1 MSRNINV
8 NPAHYKVAGRER
20 QGEGILQQQQ
30 KQAYATQ
37 QAGGTSDGVPPWE
50 ATRHSFVSAQPP
62 EPAPAKK
69 VRKPKA
75 KRAASQAKR
84 PASQAKRPASQA
96 KRPAARKTSKKATR
110 ARKATRAATRPARRR
125 MASRSASRPRR
136 IKRSTRRR

>member
-1 MSRNINV
+1 MRLQFREQDLPAVASNLPCNATEDHTFMSRNINV

-37 QAGGTSDGVPPWE
+37 QAGGMSDGVPPWE

-75 KRAASQAKR
+75 KRA
-84 PASQAKRPASQA
+84 
-96 KRPAARKTSKKATR
+96 
-110 ARKATRAATRPARRR
+110 
-125 MASRSASRPRR
+125 
-136 IKRSTRRR
+136 